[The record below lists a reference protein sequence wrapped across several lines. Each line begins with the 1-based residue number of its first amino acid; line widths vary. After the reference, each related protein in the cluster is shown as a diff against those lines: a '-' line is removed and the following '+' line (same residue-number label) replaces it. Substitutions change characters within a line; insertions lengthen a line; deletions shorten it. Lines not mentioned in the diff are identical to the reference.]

1 MCEDSEN
8 ESESLIQLASRPVAR
23 RELLRAGLLG
33 AGVLFLG
40 RASLAEACGPSCD
53 PTEDN
58 IEGPYYV
65 PGAPRR
71 SALVRST
78 MQGTRLQ
85 IAGRVLDDDCG
96 VQRGALIEIWQAD
109 AAGHY
114 DSAGFTLRGAMLSDP
129 RGGFRLNTIV
139 PGRYLNGDRYRPAHI
154 HVKVHARGCRPLTTQ
169 LYFAGDPYNEGDA
182 WIRPSLIMNPRQGSG
197 SLFVER
203 DLVLSRA

>member
-1 MCEDSEN
+1 MCEDNEN
-8 ESESLIQLASRPVAR
+8 ESESLIQWVSKPVAR
-23 RELLRAGLLG
+23 REMLRAGLLG

-40 RASLAEACGPSCD
+40 RASLAQACGPSCE

-71 SALVRST
+71 SDLVTPT

-96 VQRGALIEIWQAD
+96 VRPGALIEIWQAD
-109 AAGHY
+109 ASGHY
-114 DSAGFTLRGAMLSDP
+114 DADGFTLRGAMLSDAA
-129 RGGFRLNTIV
+129 GGFRLNTIV

-154 HVKVHARGCRPLTTQ
+154 HVKVHSRGCRPLTTQ

-182 WIRPSLIMNPRQGSG
+182 WIRQSLVMNPQRRSG
-197 SLFVER
+197 SLYVDR